1 MATYII
7 IIVIT
12 CIVSISAFMNH
23 QQIDQL
29 LMWPA
34 VVKQRNQYY
43 RFITS
48 GLIHGDWMHLGFNM
62 LTLYF
67 FGGFVEDAYNQLFGK
82 GIFLAFY
89 LLALIVS
96 DLPTYFKY
104 QNNYSYRSLGASG
117 AISAVIFASI
127 LLSPGSKIS
136 LFILPIGIPAYIFG
150 PLYLLYCVYMS
161 RRGMDGINHSA
172 HFWGALFGIV
182 FTLLGGYFVAHVD
195 LVSYFIRQVTG

>member
-12 CIVSISAFMNH
+12 CIVSITAFMNH
-23 QQIDQL
+23 HQIDQL

-34 VVKQRNQYY
+34 VVKQRNQFY

>member
-12 CIVSISAFMNH
+12 CIVSITAFMNRH
-23 QQIDQL
+23 QIDQMV
-29 LMWPA
+29 MWPA
-34 VVKQRNQYY
+34 VVSQRNQYY

-48 GLIHGDWMHLGFNM
+48 GLIHADWMHLGFNM

-104 QNNYSYRSLGASG
+104 RDNYSYRSLGASG

-127 LLSPGSKIS
+127 LLSPNSKIS

-161 RRGMDGINHSA
+161 KRGGDGINHSA
-172 HFWGALFGIV
+172 HFWGALFGIL
-182 FTLLGGYFVAHVD
+182 FTLLGGYLVAHVD
-195 LVSYFIRQVTG
+195 LISYFIRQVGG

>member
-12 CIVSISAFMNH
+12 CIVSITAFMNRH
-23 QQIDQL
+23 QIDQMV
-29 LMWPA
+29 MWPA
-34 VVKQRNQYY
+34 VVSQRNQYY

-48 GLIHGDWMHLGFNM
+48 GLIHADWMHLGFNM

-104 QNNYSYRSLGASG
+104 RGNYSYRSLGASG

-127 LLSPGSKIS
+127 LLSPNSKIS

-161 RRGMDGINHSA
+161 KRGGDGINHSA
-172 HFWGALFGIV
+172 HFWGALFGIL
-182 FTLLGGYFVAHVD
+182 FTLLGGYLVAHVD
-195 LVSYFIRQVTG
+195 LISYFIRQVGG